1 MMLSELLQKKVPL
14 LLDGAMGTMLEK
26 KGALSVS
33 GVNNITCPQ
42 IVEEIHQEYIA
53 AGSQLIIAN
62 TFSLNR
68 IYATT
73 HQLDVDLAI
82 AIQNG
87 VQAAKNAAKQAAHSV
102 FVLGDIGPTGM
113 MLQPL
118 GNGTPE
124 EFYAVFLEQ
133 AKQMANAG
141 IDGFIVETMFDLA
154 EAVLAVKACQEA
166 AAELPVLASMTFA
179 TAKRGGRTMMG
190 NSAADCAL
198 QLQAAGAAAVGMNCG
213 DVVIS
218 DLANIVTA
226 MKEAVDLPVLVEAN
240 AGKPELQED
249 KTIYH
254 MFPEAY
260 AGAMKQCFLNG
271 ASILGGCCGTTPE
284 HISML
289 RNVLKEA

>member
-1 MMLSELLQKKVPL
+1 MRLSELLQTKTTL

-26 KGALSVS
+26 KGAKSVS
-33 GVNNITCPQ
+33 GVNNVTCPE

-68 IYATT
+68 IYSNT

-87 VQAAKNAAKQAAHSV
+87 VQAAKNAAKRATHPV
-102 FVLGDIGPTGM
+102 FVLGDIGPTGE

-118 GNGTPE
+118 GKGTSK
-124 EFYAVFLEQ
+124 EFYAAFLEQ
-133 AKQMANAG
+133 AKEMAAAG
-141 IDGFIVETMFDLA
+141 VDGFIVETMFDLA
-154 EAVLAVKACQEA
+154 EAVLAVKACREA
-166 AAELPVLASMTFA
+166 ANLPVLASMTFA

-190 NSAADCAL
+190 NFAADCAL
-198 QLQAAGAAAVGMNCG
+198 QLQAAGAVAVGMNCG
-213 DVVIS
+213 DVAIA
-218 DLANIVTA
+218 DLADIVAVMRET
-226 MKEAVDLPVLVEAN
+226 VDLPILVEAN
-240 AGKPELQED
+240 AGKPELQDD

-254 MFPEAY
+254 MMPETY
-260 AGAMKQCFLNG
+260 AEAMKQCLLKG

-284 HISML
+284 HIAML
-289 RNVLKEA
+289 RNVLKEV